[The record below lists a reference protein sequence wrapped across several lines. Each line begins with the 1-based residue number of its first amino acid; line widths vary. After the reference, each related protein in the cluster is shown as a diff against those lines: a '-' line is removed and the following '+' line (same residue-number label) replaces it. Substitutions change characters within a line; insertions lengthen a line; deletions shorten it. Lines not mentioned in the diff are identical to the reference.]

1 MKMIRPEFNYP
12 AAHTAMPL
20 TSGNSRANCSL
31 PAAAFPL
38 SDTGAQGESIRKE
51 APAHGMQLYWQIA
64 AEQQQTEF
72 LENVVFAALGASG
85 LVGVAVSLL

>member
-1 MKMIRPEFNYP
+1 MKMIRAEFNYP

-20 TSGNSRANCSL
+20 ISGNSRANCSL

-38 SDTGAQGESIRKE
+38 SDTGAQSKSNKRE
-51 APAHGMQLYWQIA
+51 APALASQLYWQIA
-64 AEQQQTEF
+64 AEQQRTEF
-72 LENVVFAALGASG
+72 VENIVFAALGASG

>member
-1 MKMIRPEFNYP
+1 MKMIRAEFNHP
-12 AAHTAMPL
+12 ATTQWMPL
-20 TSGNSRANCSL
+20 SFGKSRASCGV

-38 SDTGAQGESIRKE
+38 PFAAKQAESSRKE
-51 APAHGMQLYWQIA
+51 APALAGQLYWQIV

-72 LENVVFAALGASG
+72 LENVIFAALGASG

>member
-1 MKMIRPEFNYP
+1 MKMIRAEFNYP
-12 AAHTAMPL
+12 ATTQSEL
-20 TSGNSRANCSL
+20 LSLGNSRASCSL